1 MSRPSLLHVD
11 DPPPPFDLVVSTSS
25 NNGSHRIVQSV
36 QPSSSSSSALS
47 SSVPAG
53 SSAIHQRKPSVPASV
68 STASATPSSQSYLL
82 HHHHHHPH
90 SHQHVS
96 LNSSTAAMIA
106 AASSTATAAA
116 LPEAAALSPAP
127 APPGGSNMN
136 YTNNP
141 STSRPAS
148 HGMKIAPTKSL
159 SAAIAE
165 AAAKNPAGSDVI
177 QASLLAPRVAVIL
190 NVPKSWHLPLFVGR
204 LISILP
210 AILYGWRP
218 ALQLLD
224 QILPGDAGD
233 SVVVFPRTETAL
245 ASMWC
250 FAAGYLS
257 FFFADCL
264 MSRWLINY
272 TPQATIVRLLSINA
286 VNFYMTNTTLKLFGA
301 FHDLRL
307 FLPAWIAISA
317 VLTGA
322 YHVTHQ
328 KINIR
333 KETITSINVFSIAS
347 SISMVSLLLLAY
359 GARADL
365 PDIPLVVYSR
375 LLFAQFLKLLV
386 RLRASLREHHQQRQ

>member
-25 NNGSHRIVQSV
+25 NNGNHRIVQSV

-245 ASMWC
+245 ASMW
-250 FAAGYLS
+250 
-257 FFFADCL
+257 
-264 MSRWLINY
+264 
-272 TPQATIVRLLSINA
+272 
-286 VNFYMTNTTLKLFGA
+286 
-301 FHDLRL
+301 
-307 FLPAWIAISA
+307 